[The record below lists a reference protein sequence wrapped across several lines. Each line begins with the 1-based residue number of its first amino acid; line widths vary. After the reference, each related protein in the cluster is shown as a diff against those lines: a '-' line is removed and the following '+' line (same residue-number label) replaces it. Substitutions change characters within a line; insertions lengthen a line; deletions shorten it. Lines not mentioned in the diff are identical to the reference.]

1 MDMHSNPATNW
12 TIEQAIDW
20 LRQYPWGNA
29 MVALLGPEPDPDSA
43 HRWLRRVVD
52 MHARMHV
59 DAGANYAI
67 DSGDDDGADDVAGHR
82 AMAADLYD

>member
-1 MDMHSNPATNW
+1 MDMHSNPAVNW

-20 LRQYPWGNA
+20 LQQYPWGNA
-29 MVALLGPEPDPDSA
+29 MVALLGTDPDPDSA
-43 HRWLRRVVD
+43 RRWLRRVHE
-52 MHARMHV
+52 MHARMHA

>member
-1 MDMHSNPATNW
+1 MDIQSNGAVNW

-20 LRQYPWGNA
+20 LHKYPWGNA
-29 MVALLGPEPDPDSA
+29 MVTLLGTQPDPGNA
-43 HRWLRRVVD
+43 QRWLRKVAD